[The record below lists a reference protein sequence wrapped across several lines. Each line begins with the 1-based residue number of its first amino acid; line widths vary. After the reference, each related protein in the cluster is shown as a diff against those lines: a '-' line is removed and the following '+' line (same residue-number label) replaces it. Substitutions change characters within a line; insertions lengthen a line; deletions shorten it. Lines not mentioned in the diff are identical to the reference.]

1 MAVGEIGFTAGQA
14 SLLAA
19 YPRLGKPVFRT
30 PPGILLLAESDLLLK
45 KDEAL
50 SQAPLD
56 SRREMTMKMPI
67 LFPPTP
73 SRKGGSHVCNATA

>member
-1 MAVGEIGFTAGQA
+1 LSGKDFPMAVGEIGFTAGQA

-45 KDEAL
+45 KDEDL
-50 SQAPLD
+50 SQAA
-56 SRREMTMKMPI
+56 S
-67 LFPPTP
+67 
-73 SRKGGSHVCNATA
+73 